1 MEPKIKK
8 KFKTNMLHKDK
19 DNELTFHCHT
29 VCSYMNSTYYLYT
42 FAHSF
47 QILDPDISNKDT
59 HVNVNSLKLGAS
71 AGNEH
76 KTHI

>member
-1 MEPKIKK
+1 
-8 KFKTNMLHKDK
+8 MLNKDK

-42 FAHSF
+42 FAYSL
-47 QILDPDISNKDT
+47 QILDPDISNK
-59 HVNVNSLKLGAS
+59 HARVNVDSLKLDAS
-71 AGNEH
+71 AGNEQ